1 MGRKIVVAGAGH
13 GGLSAAYTLAKN
25 GIDVTVYEKEKEDKI
40 GYEWADFFDMK
51 AFAAAGLPLPSTGVV
66 DKIPIAYYAPDPD
79 IPPLYEPQQA
89 GFEMYMQ
96 RKDIYKYLINHCR
109 KAGVKF
115 VFECPIKEAIV
126 LGDRVCGI
134 RTENEEIY
142 ADLVIDASGYSSAVR
157 LSLPEYFNVAGKY
170 EDIGD
175 CLFVYRAIYKR
186 NPQCDDGPQYK
197 VFFEFDEENNVGM
210 KWMITYD
217 DYVDVLI
224 GNVAEFN
231 NDTVDRKVKE
241 LAEKFP
247 QMSTQRISGGQIVQ
261 IPIRQSP
268 PVFVANGYAGVG
280 DTACMTMPVMG
291 SGIAS
296 SLRAGT
302 LLAKT
307 VMADTE
313 NRFSTETLWKYEA
326 AYMKN
331 IGFGFG
337 SIAIVKAMIPMLEAD
352 DINFLFGSGVLLNE
366 DMVFSAEDSSVGA
379 LISGIRISTLLDRI
393 KKATGNMD
401 LVKKISSIGV
411 NIVKYKSITAS
422 FPSKYSRHSVVKWAD
437 RYNEFYRSLIE

>member
-25 GIDVTVYEKEKEDKI
+25 GYDVTVYEKEKEENL

-51 AFAAAGLPLPSTGVV
+51 SFAAAGLPLPSSGVV
-66 DKIPIAYYAPDPD
+66 DKIPIAYYAPDCN
-79 IPPLYEPQQA
+79 IPPLYEPQQS

-96 RKDIYKYLINHCR
+96 RKDIYKYLIKHCR
-109 KAGVKF
+109 NAGVKF
-115 VFECPIKEAIV
+115 VFESPVNEAIV

-134 RTENEEIY
+134 RTESEDVY
-142 ADLVIDASGYSSAVR
+142 ADLVIDASGYSSTLR
-157 LSLPEYFNVAGKY
+157 LSLPQHFNVAGKY
-170 EDIGD
+170 EDVGD

-186 NPQCDDGPQYK
+186 NPECDDGPRYK

-224 GNVAEFN
+224 GNVAEFD
-231 NDTVDRKVKE
+231 NDTVDKKVKE
-241 LAEKFP
+241 LSEKYP
-247 QMSTQRISGGQIVQ
+247 QMSLERLSGGQIVK

-268 PVFVANGYAGVG
+268 AVFVANGYAGVG

-291 SGIAS
+291 SGIAA

-313 NRFSTETLWKYEA
+313 NRFSADTLWKYEA

-331 IGFGFG
+331 LGFGFG
-337 SIAIVKAMIPMLEAD
+337 SIAIVKTLIRTLEPD
-352 DINFLFGSGVLLNE
+352 DINFLFGSGVLHNE
-366 DMVFSAEDSSVGA
+366 DMVFTAENNSVGA
-379 LISGIRISTLLDRI
+379 LISGIKISTLLDRI
-393 KKATGNMD
+393 KKATGNME
-401 LVKKISSIGV
+401 LVKKISSMGV

-422 FPSKYSRHSVVKWAD
+422 FPSKYSRHSVEKWAE
-437 RYNEFYRSLIE
+437 RYNEFYHSLLE